1 MTSSYL
7 NYLFK
12 GPISRCS
19 HILRCPAH
27 KDRSR
32 NMSLPTPVPTLPLHC
47 TPSRPR
53 MAPGLQTW
61 QQPPC
66 GLSRLPCFF
75 HSRGAPLLL
84 LARPASPRARAPVE
98 LPGGPPKAVT
108 LHRRRL
114 PSFLRVPD
122 GQRLLCGV
130 GTFRTIDQVRTQE
143 TRPPLLSERQE
154 ASCGL
159 AARLPAPAVPATSG
173 RWHTPGGGQWVT
185 APGWPP
191 RRSLC

>member
-1 MTSSYL
+1 MEKRRRASQSHSEVRVGAGWTPHRPLLWRSLSAWLGARRSSAA
-7 NYLFK
+7 FSGGGAGS
-12 GPISRCS
+12 GP
-19 HILRCPAH
+19 
-27 KDRSR
+27 
-32 NMSLPTPVPTLPLHC
+32 
-47 TPSRPR
+47 
-53 MAPGLQTW
+53 
-61 QQPPC
+61 
-66 GLSRLPCFF
+66 
-75 HSRGAPLLL
+75 GAPLLL